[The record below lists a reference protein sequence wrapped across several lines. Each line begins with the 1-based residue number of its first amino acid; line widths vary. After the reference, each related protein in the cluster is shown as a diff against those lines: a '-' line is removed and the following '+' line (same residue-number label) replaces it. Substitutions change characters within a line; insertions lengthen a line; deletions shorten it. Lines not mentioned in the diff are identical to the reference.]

1 MARFAPLRPNDLPPS
16 VWRSA
21 LAIRFGHCD
30 PAGIVYTPQY
40 FHLFNTVLEDW
51 YGKALGISYYELIG
65 ARRTGLGYAHASA
78 DFATPARMGET
89 LEVAV
94 VVEAV
99 GRSSVTLVLHAFK
112 DGVECARANFVTVV
126 TSLVSHKAMPVPD
139 DLRAA
144 FEAYRERCRVS
155 ERTTQPVA

>member
-1 MARFAPLRPNDLPPS
+1 MPRFALLRSSDLSPS
-16 VWRSA
+16 VWRNA
-21 LAIRFGHCD
+21 LAIHFGHCD

-40 FHLFNTVLEDW
+40 FHLFNTVLEGW
-51 YGKALGISYYELIG
+51 YGQALGISYYELIG
-65 ARRTGLGYAHASA
+65 VRRTGLGYAHASA

-94 VVEAV
+94 IVEAV

-112 DGVECARANFVTVV
+112 DELECARARFVTVV
-126 TSLVSHKAMPVPD
+126 TSLVDHRAMPVPD

-144 FEAYRERCRVS
+144 FEAYRERCGAP
-155 ERTTQPVA
+155 ERAA

>member
-1 MARFAPLRPNDLPPS
+1 MPRFVPLRSNDVS
-16 VWRSA
+16 SAAWRHA
-21 LAIRFGHCD
+21 LAIHFGHCD

-51 YGKALGISYYELIG
+51 YGQALGISYYDLIG

-78 DFATPARMGET
+78 DFVMPVRMGET

-94 VVEAV
+94 VIEAL
-99 GRSSVTLVLHAFK
+99 GRSSVTLTLHAFK
-112 DGVECARANFVTVV
+112 DGVECARGNFVTVV
-126 TSLVSHKAMPVPD
+126 TSLVDHKAVPIPD

-144 FEAYRERCRVS
+144 FEAYRQRCGAA
-155 ERTTQPVA
+155 EQPMRSAG

>member
-1 MARFAPLRPNDLPPS
+1 MPRFAPLRSSDLPTC
-16 VWRSA
+16 VWRQA

-51 YGKALGISYYELIG
+51 YGQALGISYYDLIG
-65 ARRTGLGYAHASA
+65 PRRTGLGYAHASA
-78 DFATPARMGET
+78 DFAMPARMGET

-94 VVEAV
+94 VITAL
-99 GRSSVTLVLHAFK
+99 GRSSVTLALHAFK
-112 DGVECARANFVTVV
+112 DGVECARGTFVTVV
-126 TSLVSHKAMPVPD
+126 TSLIGHKAVPMPE

-144 FEAYRERCRVS
+144 FEAYLQRCGGA
-155 ERTTQPVA
+155 EQPAA

>member
-1 MARFAPLRPNDLPPS
+1 MPRFDLLRSSDLPPGAWWS
-16 VWRSA
+16 E
-21 LAIRFGHCD
+21 LPIRFGHCD

-51 YGKALGISYYELIG
+51 YGQALGLSYYELIG
-65 ARRTGLGYAHASA
+65 PRRTGLGYAHAAA

-94 VVEAV
+94 LVEAL
-99 GRSSVTLVLHAFK
+99 GRSSVTFVLHAFR
-112 DGVECARANFVTVV
+112 DGIECARATFVTVV
-126 TSLVSHKAMPVPD
+126 TSLVNHKAIPIPD

-144 FEAYRERCRVS
+144 FEAYRERCSRA
-155 ERTTQPVA
+155 EQPEPAAG

>member
-1 MARFAPLRPNDLPPS
+1 MPRFDLLRSNELHPS

-21 LAIRFGHCD
+21 LAIHFGHCD

-40 FHLFNTVLEDW
+40 FHLFNTVLEGW
-51 YGKALGISYYELIG
+51 YGQALGISYYELIG
-65 ARRTGLGYAHASA
+65 TRRTGLGYAHASA

-94 VVEAV
+94 IVEAI
-99 GRSSVTLVLHAFK
+99 GRSSLTLVLHAFK
-112 DGVECARANFVTVV
+112 DGLECARGRFVTVV
-126 TSLVSHKAMPVPD
+126 TSLVTHKAIPVPD

-144 FEAYRERCRVS
+144 LEAYQAHCCVAERA
-155 ERTTQPVA
+155 EQPVT

>member
-1 MARFAPLRPNDLPPS
+1 MPRFTLMRASNLPPGI
-16 VWRSA
+16 WRCP

-51 YGKALGISYYELIG
+51 YGQALGTSYYGLIG
-65 ARRTGLGYAHASA
+65 SRRIGLGYAHASA

-94 VVEAV
+94 VVDAV
-99 GRSSVTLVLHAFK
+99 GRSSVTLCLHAFK
-112 DGVECARANFVTVV
+112 NGIECARANFVTVV
-126 TSLVSHKAMPVPD
+126 TSLIDHKAMLVPD
-139 DLRAA
+139 DLRSA
-144 FEAYRERCRVS
+144 FEAYRERCRMPEPPAASAV
-155 ERTTQPVA
+155 

>member
-1 MARFAPLRPNDLPPS
+1 MARFALLRSNDLSPS

-21 LAIRFGHCD
+21 LAIHFGHCD

-40 FHLFNTVLEDW
+40 FHLFNTVLEGW
-51 YGKALGISYYELIG
+51 YGEALGISYYDLIG
-65 ARRTGLGYAHASA
+65 TRRTGLGYAHASA
-78 DFATPARMGET
+78 DFATPAKMGET

-94 VVEAV
+94 VIEAV
-99 GRSSVTLVLHAFK
+99 GRSSVSLVLHAFK

-126 TSLVSHKAMPVPD
+126 TSLVTHKAMPVPD

-144 FEAYRERCRVS
+144 FESYQARCRVAGRS
-155 ERTTQPVA
+155 AQPVA